1 MIAVTSN
8 NKFWSVDVKIS
19 TSMNSLELGKASCD
33 IAAMVLPFIITGKNI
48 DSLAIALLQY
58 KIYYDFVL
66 IVRKVVNLNIVC
78 ATGIG
83 MQVWQR
89 TWSH

>member
-33 IAAMVLPFIITGKNI
+33 TAAMVLQFIITGRNN
-48 DSLAIALLQY
+48 DSIAIALSY
-58 KIYYDFVL
+58 IKSFDDDFVL
-66 IVRKVVNLNIVC
+66 VRKV
-78 ATGIG
+78 TGMG
-83 MQVWQR
+83 R
-89 TWSH
+89 N

>member
-1 MIAVTSN
+1 
-8 NKFWSVDVKIS
+8 
-19 TSMNSLELGKASCD
+19 MNSLELGKASCD

-58 KIYYDFVL
+58 KIYDDFVL

-83 MQVWQR
+83 RYGREHGVIEQQYGIWGEGQVIK
-89 TWSH
+89 